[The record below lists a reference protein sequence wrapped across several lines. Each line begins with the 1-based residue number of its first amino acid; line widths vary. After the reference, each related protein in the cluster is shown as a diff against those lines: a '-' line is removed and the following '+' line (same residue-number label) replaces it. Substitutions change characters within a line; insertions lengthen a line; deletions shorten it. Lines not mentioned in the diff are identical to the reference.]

1 MLHLSEILGRNLG
14 YTSFPNLYFPTI
26 HDNLVDY
33 LQKMETDK
41 AFLESV
47 ARENL
52 NIEDFKDKVAN
63 ICTKV
68 KRSVYYIEEEVT
80 KNLENGKVPYLFNAS
95 EVFEMEIDSLITKVK
110 DNDTR
115 NDLCFD
121 ALESLSNVF
130 NEDNVFLT
138 QPYEDNFYMLD
149 SNSKID
155 ELVNYFID
163 EKSLGEVATPRF
175 KDISVVVRQF
185 DLDKAIENVQH
196 REWVV
201 KDPLALKE
209 DLAYLTPREFFNY
222 PGIGESVVD
231 GEVSIHKEYRDWVL
245 EMPSMPYIAEDVRP
259 QYTQFI
265 DIYGRRF
272 CCEDTNCESNGK
284 ITWIN
289 NIQINLDN
297 YGRPYTFSSYHDNRM
312 SENEKNMYSDI
323 FKYADQQSSNS
334 SHAHGVLGL
343 YKDIINSQE
352 DKLTDEFVEE
362 SKRYHKNAEAE
373 AVRFYL
379 SNQIITHAVLGGLF
393 RVTQWLNGEKDGI
406 FVREDISVPRQER
419 KRIKRSKMGS
429 NTESDEPTVT
439 IKTLKVKPSLYVVE
453 SDGTERP
460 LRTSELAQHTRRGH
474 WAHYGINGNGLFL
487 GKYIKSMYRK
497 PSTVGKIENGLIIKD
512 YELEGRDSVDV

>member
-1 MLHLSEILGRNLG
+1 MLQLSEILGRDLAN
-14 YTSFPNLYFPTI
+14 TSFPNLYFPAI

-33 LQKMETDK
+33 LQEMKSNPE
-41 AFLESV
+41 FLKTLEE
-47 ARENL
+47 ENVNPKEFL
-52 NIEDFKDKVAN
+52 QKVSN
-63 ICTKV
+63 ICTNV
-68 KRSVYYIEEEVT
+68 ERSIHYISEEVN
-80 KNLENGKVPYLFNAS
+80 KNVEIGKVPYMFNAS

-110 DNDTR
+110 DNNTK

-121 ALESLSNVF
+121 ALESLSNLF

-149 SNSKID
+149 SNNKID

-163 EKSLGEVATPRF
+163 DESLSEVGIPRF

-185 DLDKAIENVQH
+185 DLDKPIENVQH

-201 KDPLALKE
+201 KDPLALNE
-209 DLAYLTPREFFNY
+209 DLAHLTPREFLDHPNMGKFVEK
-222 PGIGESVVD
+222 GEI
-231 GEVSIHKEYRDWVL
+231 SIHKNYRDWVL
-245 EMPSMPYIAEDVRP
+245 EMPSMPYIAEDVRQ
-259 QYTQFI
+259 QYTQFV

-272 CCEDTNCESNGK
+272 CCDDATCSANGK

-297 YGRPYTFSSYHDNRM
+297 YGRPYTFTSFHDNRM
-312 SENEKNMYSDI
+312 SDKERSMYSDA
-323 FKYADQQSSNS
+323 YNYLNQQSTS
-334 SHAHGVLGL
+334 STHAHGVLDL
-343 YKDIINSQE
+343 YGGILDSQKDS
-352 DKLTDEFVEE
+352 DDEFTKRLRSQHNNAKAE
-362 SKRYHKNAEAE
+362 S
-373 AVRFYL
+373 VRFYL
-379 SNQIITHAVLGGLF
+379 SNSIITHAVIGGLF

-406 FVREDISVPRQER
+406 FVRENISVPRQER
-419 KRIKRSKMGS
+419 KRIKRSKMGL

-460 LRTSELAQHTRRGH
+460 IRTSELAQHTRRGH

-487 GKYIKSMYRK
+487 GKYVKSMYRK
-497 PSTVGKIENGLIIKD
+497 PSTVGKIENGLVIKD